1 MMQFS
6 HGEHSIAFSKSLEPV
21 HLGTLPEETAA
32 AFLGAMRSFPLGK
45 LSYLPVGDLI
55 TPTLFF
61 DHRRAAFFA
70 ASIDQILDLHAEHLN
85 ARWQRERKAKIRQL
99 YWQHRSLRRQAA

>member
-1 MMQFS
+1 MDFS
-6 HGEHSIAFSKSLEPV
+6 IGEHGMMFKKTLDPFDLEM
-21 HLGTLPEETAA
+21 LPEETSA
-32 AFLGAMRSFPLGK
+32 AFLRSMKTFPLGK
-45 LSYLPVGDLI
+45 LSYIPVDDLV

-61 DHRRAAFFA
+61 DRRRAAFFA
-70 ASIDQILDLHAEHLN
+70 ASIDQILDLHAKHLN

>member
-1 MMQFS
+1 MDFS
-6 HGEHSIAFSKSLEPV
+6 IGEHSIIFKKALDPFD
-21 HLGTLPEETAA
+21 LGMLPEETSA
-32 AFLGAMRSFPLGK
+32 AFLAAMKRFPLGK
-45 LSYLPVGDLI
+45 LSYLSVGDLT

-70 ASIDQILDLHAEHLN
+70 CSIDQILDLHAKHLN

>member
-1 MMQFS
+1 MDFS
-6 HGEHSIAFSKSLEPV
+6 IGEHSLIFKKVLDPFD
-21 HLGTLPEETAA
+21 LGMLPEETSR
-32 AFLGAMRSFPLGK
+32 AFLGAMKRFPLGK
-45 LSYLPVGDLI
+45 LSYLAASDLT

-70 ASIDQILDLHAEHLN
+70 ASIDQILDLHAKHLN

>member
-1 MMQFS
+1 MQFS
-6 HGEHSIAFSKSLEPV
+6 IGEHSISFKKSLDPFD
-21 HLGTLPEETAA
+21 LDTLPEETTA
-32 AFLGAMRSFPLGK
+32 AFLGSMKRFPLGK
-45 LSYLPVGDLI
+45 LSYLPASDLT

-70 ASIDQILDLHAEHLN
+70 ASIDQILDLHAKHLN

-99 YWQHRSLRRQAA
+99 YWQHRSLRRTVSI